1 MVKPSTN
8 WLTQVADTKY
18 VGYGEKAAFKVKQE
32 GIRAF
37 IQAKGATPAR
47 SKIAHKQVTLDTIA
61 VSARPVINTY
71 ELKTGRV
78 QMADLIRDAAN
89 EMSQKEIEHIQTV
102 LHTAAANWSTP
113 FYGTGSGIVKT
124 VLNPMIQHWMRTGAV
139 SLLGDI
145 AIISKLAEQTGF
157 TASTTTQQYSPS
169 IIDEYV
175 RSGVIGTYYGAKVV
189 NLVNPYLADNV
200 TPQIDTKKL
209 YILPNLLPA
218 AKEPLEAEYQA
229 LAVRLCARHQAREE
243 EISGQYRERI
253 AYYTL
258 WAHQIKT
265 PIAAMGLTLQNQDT
279 ALSRQL
285 MGQLTRI
292 SQYAD
297 MALAYL
303 RLDSEHTDYVIRSCD
318 LDAVIRE
325 AVKKFSGEFIRRGI
339 HLEYKGV
346 NQKVI
351 TDEKWLEFVL
361 EQLISNALKYT
372 PAGSVAIYQ
381 EPGPTLCVADTGIGI
396 APEDLPR
403 IFENGYTGINGRRD
417 KRASGIGLYLCR
429 RVCQN
434 LGHEISAE
442 STPGKGTTIRLNLAR
457 RESTYE

>member
-1 MVKPSTN
+1 MN
-8 WLTQVADTKY
+8 DFLRY
-18 VGYGEKAAFKVKQE
+18 L
-32 GIRAF
+32 
-37 IQAKGATPAR
+37 R
-47 SKIAHKQVTLDTIA
+47 SRL
-61 VSARPVINTY
+61 S
-71 ELKTGRV
+71 L
-78 QMADLIRDAAN
+78 ML
-89 EMSQKEIEHIQTV
+89 
-102 LHTAAANWSTP
+102 
-113 FYGTGSGIVKT
+113 F
-124 VLNPMIQHWMRTGAV
+124 
-139 SLLGDI
+139 LLGV
-145 AIISKLAEQTGF
+145 AALFAVAFALYHLPLEAVAYPAALTLAAGMCALAVEYGKYARKCRALRQLQEAGGDL
-157 TASTTTQQYSPS
+157 PS
-169 IIDEYV
+169 
-175 RSGVIGTYYGAKVV
+175 
-189 NLVNPYLADNV
+189 
-200 TPQIDTKKL
+200 
-209 YILPNLLPA
+209 LLPA

-318 LDAVIRE
+318 LDVVIRE
-325 AVKKFSGEFIRRGI
+325 AVKKFSGEFIFRGI

-372 PAGSVAIYQ
+372 PAGSIAIYL
-381 EPGPTLCVADTGIGI
+381 EPGPTLCITDTGIGV

-403 IFENGYTGINGRRD
+403 IFENGYTGLNGRRD

-429 RVCQN
+429 RICQN

-442 STPGKGTTIRLNLAR
+442 STPGKGTTLRLNLAR

>member
-1 MVKPSTN
+1 MSDFWRYLRSRLALMLFLMGAAALFTVAFALYHLPLAAAAYPAA
-8 WLTQVADTKY
+8 LTLAAGLCALG
-18 VGYGEKAAFKVKQE
+18 VGYGRYARKCRALRKLQE
-32 GIRAF
+32 AGE
-37 IQAKGATPAR
+37 
-47 SKIAHKQVTLDTIA
+47 
-61 VSARPVINTY
+61 N
-71 ELKTGRV
+71 
-78 QMADLIRDAAN
+78 
-89 EMSQKEIEHIQTV
+89 
-102 LHTAAANWSTP
+102 
-113 FYGTGSGIVKT
+113 
-124 VLNPMIQHWMRTGAV
+124 
-139 SLLGDI
+139 
-145 AIISKLAEQTGF
+145 
-157 TASTTTQQYSPS
+157 
-169 IIDEYV
+169 
-175 RSGVIGTYYGAKVV
+175 
-189 NLVNPYLADNV
+189 
-200 TPQIDTKKL
+200 
-209 YILPNLLPA
+209 LPNLLPA

-417 KRASGIGLYLCR
+417 KRASGIGLYLFR

-442 STPGKGTTIRLNLAR
+442 STPGKGATIRLNLAR

>member
-1 MVKPSTN
+1 MRKLQEAGENLPS
-8 WLTQVADTKY
+8 
-18 VGYGEKAAFKVKQE
+18 
-32 GIRAF
+32 
-37 IQAKGATPAR
+37 
-47 SKIAHKQVTLDTIA
+47 
-61 VSARPVINTY
+61 
-71 ELKTGRV
+71 
-78 QMADLIRDAAN
+78 
-89 EMSQKEIEHIQTV
+89 
-102 LHTAAANWSTP
+102 
-113 FYGTGSGIVKT
+113 
-124 VLNPMIQHWMRTGAV
+124 
-139 SLLGDI
+139 
-145 AIISKLAEQTGF
+145 
-157 TASTTTQQYSPS
+157 
-169 IIDEYV
+169 
-175 RSGVIGTYYGAKVV
+175 
-189 NLVNPYLADNV
+189 
-200 TPQIDTKKL
+200 
-209 YILPNLLPA
+209 LLPA
-218 AKEPLEAEYQA
+218 AKEPLEAEYRA

-372 PAGSVAIYQ
+372 PTGSVAIYQ

-442 STPGKGTTIRLNLAR
+442 SVPGKGTTIRLNLAR

>member
-102 LHTAAANWSTP
+102 LHTAATNWSTP
-113 FYGTGSGIVKT
+113 FYGTGSGVVKT

-209 YILPNLLPA
+209 YILPTA
-218 AKEPLEAEYQA
+218 AA
-229 LAVRLCARHQAREE
+229 
-243 EISGQYRERI
+243 
-253 AYYTL
+253 
-258 WAHQIKT
+258 
-265 PIAAMGLTLQNQDT
+265 
-279 ALSRQL
+279 
-285 MGQLTRI
+285 
-292 SQYAD
+292 AD
-297 MALAYL
+297 MRPL
-303 RLDSEHTDYVIRSCD
+303 
-318 LDAVIRE
+318 
-325 AVKKFSGEFIRRGI
+325 
-339 HLEYKGV
+339 
-346 NQKVI
+346 KV
-351 TDEKWLEFVL
+351 V
-361 EQLISNALKYT
+361 
-372 PAGSVAIYQ
+372 
-381 EPGPTLCVADTGIGI
+381 
-396 APEDLPR
+396 
-403 IFENGYTGINGRRD
+403 FEGD
-417 KRASGIGLYLCR
+417 
-429 RVCQN
+429 VQ
-434 LGHEISAE
+434 SAE
-442 STPGKGTTIRLNLAR
+442 STNIDDLAYEVRLDQYFGAGIVIGKTPCMSVYADSSN
-457 RESTYE
+457 

>member
-1 MVKPSTN
+1 
-8 WLTQVADTKY
+8 
-18 VGYGEKAAFKVKQE
+18 
-32 GIRAF
+32 
-37 IQAKGATPAR
+37 
-47 SKIAHKQVTLDTIA
+47 
-61 VSARPVINTY
+61 
-71 ELKTGRV
+71 
-78 QMADLIRDAAN
+78 
-89 EMSQKEIEHIQTV
+89 
-102 LHTAAANWSTP
+102 
-113 FYGTGSGIVKT
+113 
-124 VLNPMIQHWMRTGAV
+124 
-139 SLLGDI
+139 
-145 AIISKLAEQTGF
+145 
-157 TASTTTQQYSPS
+157 
-169 IIDEYV
+169 
-175 RSGVIGTYYGAKVV
+175 
-189 NLVNPYLADNV
+189 
-200 TPQIDTKKL
+200 
-209 YILPNLLPA
+209 
-218 AKEPLEAEYQA
+218 
-229 LAVRLCARHQAREE
+229 
-243 EISGQYRERI
+243 
-253 AYYTL
+253 
-258 WAHQIKT
+258 
-265 PIAAMGLTLQNQDT
+265 MGLTLQNQDT